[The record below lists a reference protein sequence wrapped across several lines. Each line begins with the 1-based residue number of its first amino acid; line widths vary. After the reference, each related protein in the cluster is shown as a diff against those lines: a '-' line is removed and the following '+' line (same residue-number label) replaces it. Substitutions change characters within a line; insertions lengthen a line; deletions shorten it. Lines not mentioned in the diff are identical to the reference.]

1 MIKCIYRVNTLAT
14 LDSDKN
20 QINIEYSQEIGIKA
34 VYDVEL
40 DPCNSQYSLELVS
53 CEAHDDEGNQV
64 DLTIADME
72 ELICFATEFC
82 EDNGFL
88 TSFRYYTGGKYM
100 QP

>member
-1 MIKCIYRVNTLAT
+1 MIKCIYKVNTLAT

-20 QINIEYSQEIGIKA
+20 QITIEYSQEIGIKA

-40 DPCNSQYSLELVS
+40 DPCNNQYFLDLVS
-53 CEAHDDEGNQV
+53 CEAHDDEGDNV

-72 ELICFATEFC
+72 ELHDFAKETC

-88 TSFRYYTGGKYM
+88 TSFRFYTDGSYM